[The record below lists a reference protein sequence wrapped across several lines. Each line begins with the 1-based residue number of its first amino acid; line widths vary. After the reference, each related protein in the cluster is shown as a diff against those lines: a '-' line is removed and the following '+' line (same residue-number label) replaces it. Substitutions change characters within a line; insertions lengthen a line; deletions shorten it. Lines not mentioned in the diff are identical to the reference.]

1 MKLGIF
7 GGTFNPPHLGHMIVA
22 ECVRDQLQ
30 LERLLFIPS
39 STPPNKRDGSVAPG
53 PDRLT
58 MTRLAI
64 EGNRAFELCDLEL
77 SRGGIS
83 YSIDTLTALAE
94 MNPGAHLHLIIGAD
108 NLLEFETWKSPQ
120 RILSKADLVV
130 VTRPGFDAKAEQG
143 EFSRRATFVKIPNI
157 GISGTDIRRKIKMGR
172 SIRYLVPE
180 RVEEYIARTGIYR

>member
-1 MKLGIF
+1 
-7 GGTFNPPHLGHMIVA
+7 
-22 ECVRDQLQ
+22 
-30 LERLLFIPS
+30 
-39 STPPNKRDGSVAPG
+39 
-53 PDRLT
+53 